1 MKVAIKW
8 ILGITLSLAGLG
20 SMAMGGLGI
29 ISGLLFITGGLVC
42 IPPLLNVLETKLNTK
57 LSSGLKYAIVIG
69 CCILGALIAPK
80 STTTSQKTDETVVTN
95 NSTAPKDETVTT
107 SKEPE
112 KSAEEKLKERLE
124 RELSSEALTKGL
136 KTDTYR
142 GSVEALQMEL
152 VLFGMWASIIQEG
165 EASNDENKKL
175 ASAIRK
181 KVTAIQVAEF
191 PKLRKAYVDIVANK
205 LWEENITVTVQG
217 NGNNIINFTGGI
229 FVNNK
234 NIKQMQETIYD
245 IVKMFRFKQI
255 RYRWFK
261 GADEYTYY
269 DLEVPKDNEL
279 VEFKK

>member
-20 SMAMGGLGI
+20 SIIMGGLGI
-29 ISGLLFITGGLVC
+29 ISGLLFIVGGLVC

-69 CCILGALIAPK
+69 CWILGALIAPK
-80 STTTSQKTDETVVTN
+80 STTTSQKTDETVVAN
-95 NSTAPKDETVTT
+95 DNSTPKDETVTT
-107 SKEPE
+107 PKEPE

-165 EASNDENKKL
+165 EVSNDENKKL

-191 PKLRKAYVDIVANK
+191 PKLRKGYVDIVANK

-217 NGNNIINFTGGI
+217 NGNNIINLTGGL
-229 FVNNK
+229 FANNK
-234 NIKQMQETIYD
+234 NIKQMQETIKEV
-245 IVKMFRFKQI
+245 VKMFRFKQI

>member
-69 CCILGALIAPK
+69 CWILGALIAPK

-95 NSTAPKDETVTT
+95 DSTAPKDETVTT

-217 NGNNIINFTGGI
+217 NGNNIINFTGGL
-229 FVNNK
+229 FANNK
-234 NIKQMQETIYD
+234 NIKQMQETINEV
-245 IVKMFRFKQI
+245 VKMFRFKQI

-269 DLEVPKDNEL
+269 DLEVPKDIEL